1 MNKAGSKLRDLN
13 VQLGQLSVI
22 LDSKVVF
29 LGKLREFL
37 KAHQKISKNGVS
49 RKVLFRRDKVCQI
62 SGL

>member
-13 VQLGQLSVI
+13 VQLGQLSAI

-37 KAHQKISKNGVS
+37 RAHQKIKTVF
-49 RKVLFRRDKVCQI
+49 RKVLFRSDKVCQI